1 MFAYGRPARSPSG
14 GALYSHTTAKL
25 VFVRLFRHSR
35 YVYAHTALGW
45 GAWAALCLLATAAAF
60 ALASAVPIFAYLT
73 GVAGFFWLHDAC
85 RLGPGGARATLR
97 RRWPGAVLSTLTVLA
112 GTFMCVAGTYV
123 SIKVCLSFCWRS
135 GRSGR

>member
-1 MFAYGRPARSPSG
+1 M
-14 GALYSHTTAKL
+14 
-25 VFVRLFRHSR
+25 RLFRHSR
-35 YVYAHTALGW
+35 HVYAHTALGW

-73 GVAGFFWLHDAC
+73 GVAAAVFASWYTYGVAGFFWLHDAC

-97 RRWPGAVLSTLTVLA
+97 RRWPGVVLSTLTVLA

-123 SIKVCLSFCWRS
+123 SIKVCLSFYWRS